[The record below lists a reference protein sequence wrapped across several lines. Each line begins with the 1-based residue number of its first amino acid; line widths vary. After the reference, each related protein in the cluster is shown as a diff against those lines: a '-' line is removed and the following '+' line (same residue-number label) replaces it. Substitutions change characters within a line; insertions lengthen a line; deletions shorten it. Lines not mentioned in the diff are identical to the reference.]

1 MATPNT
7 ATPPATVNTTATTST
22 NPFVWYELMTSDAQ
36 AAQAFYTQVVG
47 WSAKDAGMPGM
58 AYTLCSVGTAMVSG
72 MMAITPEM
80 RAMGVKPGWS
90 GYVSVDDVDGYAR
103 RVKAEGGAVHQ
114 PPEDIPGVGRFAVVA
129 DPQGAVFV
137 LFKSNDRAAPTP
149 AARGTPGTIGW
160 HELNAADGAAA
171 FAFYAKLFGWTPTRA
186 LDMGPLGSYQ
196 MFATGGAEVGG
207 MMTKTSDMPM
217 PCWLYYIWV
226 DAIDAA
232 MVRVTQNGGKVL
244 MGPHEVPG
252 DDWILQCLDP
262 QGAMFALVA
271 PKR

>member
-7 ATPPATVNTTATTST
+7 ATTTKTATTSVH
-22 NPFVWYELMTSDAQ
+22 PFVWYELMTSDAQ

-58 AYTLCSVGTAMVSG
+58 AYTICSVGTAMVSG

-80 RAMGVKPGWS
+80 RAMGIQPGWS
-90 GYVSVDDVDGYAR
+90 GYVGVPDVDATAR
-103 RVKAEGGAVHQ
+103 HVTALGGAVHR

-129 DPQGAVFV
+129 DPQGAVLV
-137 LFKSNDRAAPTP
+137 LFKGTGQPDQTPVAPG
-149 AARGTPGTIGW
+149 APGTFGW
-160 HELNAADGAAA
+160 HELHAGDGAAA
-171 FAFYAKLFGWTPTRA
+171 FAFYAQLFGWTKTRA
-186 LDMGPLGSYQ
+186 MDMGPMGVYQ
-196 MFATGGAEVGG
+196 IFATGGADVGG
-207 MMTKTSDMPM
+207 MMTKMPDSPM
-217 PCWLYYIWV
+217 PLWLYYIRV

-232 MVRVTQNGGKVL
+232 MARVTQNGGKVL

-252 DDWILQCLDP
+252 NDWILQCLDP

>member
-1 MATPNT
+1 MATPS
-7 ATPPATVNTTATTST
+7 TTTTTTT
-22 NPFVWYELMTSDAQ
+22 NSFVWYELMTSDAA

-58 AYTLCSVGTAMVSG
+58 AYTLCSAGTAMVSG

-90 GYVSVDDVDGYAR
+90 GYVGVNDVDGYAR

-137 LFKSNDRAAPTP
+137 LFKGNGESDQTP
-149 AARGTPGTIGW
+149 ATPGAPGTIGW
-160 HELNAADGAAA
+160 HELYANDGTSA
-171 FAFYAKLFGWTPTRA
+171 FSFYAKLFGWTQTRA
-186 LDMGPLGSYQ
+186 MDMGPMGVYQ
-196 MFATGGAEVGG
+196 IFATSGADVGG
-207 MMTKTSDMPM
+207 MMTKPPEMPM
-217 PCWLYYIWV
+217 PCWLYYFRV

-232 MVRVTQNGGKVL
+232 MTRVTQNGGKVL